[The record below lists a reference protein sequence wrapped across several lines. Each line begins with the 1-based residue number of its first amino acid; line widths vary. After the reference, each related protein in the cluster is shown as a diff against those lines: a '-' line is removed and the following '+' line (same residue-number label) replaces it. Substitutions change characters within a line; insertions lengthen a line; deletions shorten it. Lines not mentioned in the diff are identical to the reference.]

1 MKSRNKQEICDFFKL
16 KIAEEMQMDI
26 MEIDIHQN
34 FAQFRLDSINS
45 LFILEQLENY
55 LGISINPLDFWN
67 YPTIGEFSQ
76 HIIDDLSKSGQLS

>member
-1 MKSRNKQEICDFFKL
+1 MKSWTKQDISDFFKL

-26 MEIDIHQN
+26 KEIDIHKN

-55 LGISINPLDFWN
+55 LGVSINPLDFWN
-67 YPTIGEFSQ
+67 YPTIEEFSQ
-76 HIIDDLSKSGQLS
+76 HIVDNHS

>member
-1 MKSRNKQEICDFFKL
+1 MKSLTKKEICDFLKL

-34 FAQFRLDSINS
+34 LAQFRLDSINS

-55 LGISINPLDFWN
+55 LGVSINPLDFWD
-67 YPTIGEFSQ
+67 YPTIDEFCQ
-76 HIIDDLSKSGQLS
+76 HIVDNHS